1 MMLCA
6 QNKNA
11 DHATGFFRSGE
22 ICLLPQ
28 PPVIL
33 NFETEIAGKSDSSRA
48 GYPHPGVAHCLFRT
62 PLFPLGAPSGLSKP
76 RMDRAC
82 IILISEALLAL
93 RVYWVTIY
101 FTPLAWTGYLLL
113 ADSLVASLQGT

>member
-33 NFETEIAGKSDSSRA
+33 NFETEIAGKPDSTRA
-48 GYPHPGVAHCLFRT
+48 GYPHPSVAHCLFRT

-82 IILISEALLAL
+82 HYSDLRSLACPACLLGDDL
-93 RVYWVTIY
+93 LHS
-101 FTPLAWTGYLLL
+101 LAWTGYLLL
-113 ADSLVASLQGT
+113 ADSLV